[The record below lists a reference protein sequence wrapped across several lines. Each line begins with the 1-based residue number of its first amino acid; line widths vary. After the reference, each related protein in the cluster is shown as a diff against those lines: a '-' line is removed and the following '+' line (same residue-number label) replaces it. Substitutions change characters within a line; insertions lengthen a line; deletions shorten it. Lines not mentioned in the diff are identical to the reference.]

1 MEWHRAPDRV
11 RTLKLVEPTT
21 AALLGG
27 MAGLALGGVATIA
40 IRLSD
45 RSVRNELIETTQ
57 PTLPPGVAEV
67 LAVLRSSGIVLDT
80 SDRVVNNSPAAV
92 AHGLVRGQD
101 LVHPELLELAR
112 KVRRDGVIREA
123 ELELRR
129 GPFGSARA
137 VVGARIAP
145 LGADHILLLVDD
157 RSEAKRVEEIR
168 RDFVANV
175 SHELKTPVGGIAL
188 LAEAVLDAHDD
199 PEAVARFARRITVES
214 KRLTQLVQE
223 IVDLSRLQG
232 GDVIKEPIIVDVGT
246 CAAEAIDH
254 CRLLA
259 DDKGIVIV
267 RSLGEGCE
275 IWGEPDLITTAI
287 ANLVGNAVTYSD
299 DGSKVGVSVRRTRED
314 VIEVA
319 VTDQGQGI
327 PAEEQERIFERF
339 YRVDAAR
346 SRATG
351 GTGLG
356 LSIVKHIVEN
366 HGGQVSVWSEVGRGS
381 TFTLRL
387 PSAHPGEQGHPRDT
401 HDPVSTT
408 GPASTAV
415 PG

>member
-1 MEWHRAPDRV
+1 M
-11 RTLKLVEPTT
+11 RTLIIVDPTT

-27 MAGLALGGVATIA
+27 IGGLALGAVASIA

-45 RSVRNELIETTQ
+45 RSVRKEVIESTS
-57 PTLPPGVAEV
+57 PTLPPGIAQV
-67 LAVLRSSGIVLDT
+67 LAVLRSSGIVLDA

-92 AHGLVRGQD
+92 AHGLVRGQE
-101 LVHPELLELAR
+101 LVHPELLALAR
-112 KVRRDGVIREA
+112 QVRRDGVIREA

-129 GPFGSARA
+129 GPLGNAKA
-137 VVGARIAP
+137 VFGARIAP
-145 LGADHILLLVDD
+145 LGADHVLLLVDD
-157 RSEAKRVEEIR
+157 LSEARRVDEVR

-175 SHELKTPVGGIAL
+175 SHELKTPVGGISL

-199 PEAVARFARRITVES
+199 PEAVARFARRISVES
-214 KRLTQLVQE
+214 ARLTRLVQE

-232 GDVIKEPIIVDVGT
+232 ADPVKDPVLVDVGA
-246 CAAEAIDH
+246 CAGEAIDR

-259 DDKGIVIV
+259 EDSGIEVV
-267 RSLGEGCE
+267 RHVDPQCKV
-275 IWGEPDLITTAI
+275 WGEPELITTAI
-287 ANLVGNAVTYSD
+287 TNLVGN
-299 DGSKVGVSVRRTRED
+299 VGVSVRQAGD
-314 VIEVA
+314 LVEVA

-327 PAEEQERIFERF
+327 APEEQERIFERF

-356 LSIVKHIVEN
+356 LSIVKHIAEN

-387 PSAHPGEQGHPRDT
+387 PAATTVHGPEWAEVPS
-401 HDPVSTT
+401 STS
-408 GPASTAV
+408 GPADAAV
-415 PG
+415 AD